1 MDFFQINFIIIII
14 FMLSLS
20 KIHYSRCHL
29 VSNWFG
35 PPTELRWLSL
45 KPLSISLLFVSS
57 TNSKTNDL
65 SLLHFAL
72 MLCDSH
78 ICTSHQYNC
87 FSGMSLCKYLN
98 FVFESMYLLLSSSI
112 SKCLWVFTVQLNV
125 CVQLSILH
133 MIHERRDIQR
143 GGTKRMENENLVV
156 ELW

>member
-78 ICTSHQYNC
+78 IFTSHQYNC

-112 SKCLWVFTVQLNV
+112 SKCLWVFTVQL
-125 CVQLSILH
+125 LSVFNCRYYTWYMREEIYKEA
-133 MIHERRDIQR
+133 ERN
-143 GGTKRMENENLVV
+143 GWRMKTS
-156 ELW
+156 